1 MQSCVQ
7 AVNAA
12 NARTLPIM
20 LATKALPE
28 METEERELLR
38 RQSQAAAGTPL
49 GAQYEKLGVSQ
60 RPVTLSLACVTPVT
74 EQTQLLD
81 AWNH

>member
-1 MQSCVQ
+1 MQ

-28 METEERELLR
+28 MEAEERQLLR
-38 RQSQAAAGTPL
+38 RQSQASAGAPL
-49 GAQYEKLGVSQ
+49 GAQYEKLGVSSDFTP
-60 RPVTLSLACVTPVT
+60 RSLG
-74 EQTQLLD
+74 Q
-81 AWNH
+81 